1 MQKLVS
7 GIALVF
13 IVIVGF
19 VIYYFYENTNGFRNA
34 YKSLE
39 VTLNGEVIENTS
51 SNNTLVV
58 GNSYVFKMN
67 DKLTNAICYTCELLT
82 YNDFKYKIDSN
93 YYSWLNVHDKE
104 SLSANLDR
112 YFSLDKQ
119 NNKFIIKP
127 IMTIQDIVASY
138 TEKKKSDIEF
148 STFKDNVDYVILN
161 MTINESLYTYSFRIV
176 SP

>member
-7 GIALVF
+7 GIILVF
-13 IVIVGF
+13 IAVVGF
-19 VIYYFYENTNGFRNA
+19 MVYYFYQNTSGFTKA

-39 VTLNGEVIENTS
+39 VTLNGEVIEDTS
-51 SNNTLVV
+51 SNNALVI

-67 DKLTNAICYTCELLT
+67 DKLTETIDYTCELVP

-104 SLSANLDR
+104 TSSTNLDR
-112 YFSLDKQ
+112 YFSLNKQ
-119 NNKFIIKP
+119 NNKFTIKP
-127 IMTIQDIVASY
+127 IMTIQDIVADY
-138 TEKKKSDIEF
+138 TGKKKSDIEF
-148 STFKDNVDYVILN
+148 STFKDNVDYIVLN
-161 MTINESLYTYSFRIV
+161 MTINESVYTYSFRVV

>member
-1 MQKLVS
+1 M
-7 GIALVF
+7 
-13 IVIVGF
+13 
-19 VIYYFYENTNGFRNA
+19 
-34 YKSLE
+34 
-39 VTLNGEVIENTS
+39 NGEVIENTS
-51 SNNTLVV
+51 SNNMLVV